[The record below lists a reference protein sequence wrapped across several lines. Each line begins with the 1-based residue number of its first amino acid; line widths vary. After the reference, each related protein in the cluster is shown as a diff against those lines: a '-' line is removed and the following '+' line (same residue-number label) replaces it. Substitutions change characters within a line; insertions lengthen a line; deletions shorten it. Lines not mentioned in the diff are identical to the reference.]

1 MLGNNLAL
9 GMALQGTPK
18 DYSTMVVAAKKLGQ
32 AAEAKKAAEEEKRR
46 QKIMSDVYKTAKGMP
61 VMPYEQKRVD
71 DMTADFIDELMNAE
85 QTDYGQLASK
95 MMKFEQNMA
104 QMNAEYKEFQKFATN
119 PLGFGL
125 DPKDVVLLQTET
137 DPNRLRENLRTFKFT
152 EDGRLAADPLKDYK
166 PINNVATDFI
176 SKNRQ
181 SLLSSLREK
190 TQKIGGKEFAYF
202 EIPEE
207 TADLFAKSQ
216 MSNPITLRDARRDFI
231 LNSKEL
237 PQEGTPEEANAIYG
251 YLKDEFLKSAE
262 MFLSRENVAARRPA
276 TFNFNLGGEKANP
289 IQPNAGNLTKVRIQT
304 KTEENNVYDNVTSFT
319 YRILNATPNKRNIN
333 PNDVEIIDTET
344 GRAGGK
350 PKGELGN
357 GAIDLLAVFTRP
369 YTATF
374 TLGGKKETVRFNKG
388 DMAPDFLMTSDMSN
402 YIQMK
407 PYQIGIDINDK
418 TYYIPF
424 GSADE
429 LAMVLNEKK
438 SNEGFTSTMMD
449 VVNKSKADLQS
460 QIGQGMDKFY
470 SNFENFLG
478 KSVKPQQGQNTIQQN
493 INEVGKTGKLPSQQ
507 KATQKPSTSG
517 TKKLSSET
525 KNLFK

>member
-95 MMKFEQNMA
+95 MMKFEQNMS

-125 DPKDVVLLQTET
+125 DPKEVVLLQTES
-137 DPNRLRENLRTFKFT
+137 DPNKLRNLRTFKLT

-276 TFNFNLGGEKANP
+276 TFNFNLGNQAEEFMPQEEVSFTDVNFETMQGEKSNEAFPITAATVSLANLKP
-289 IQPNAGNLTKVRIQT
+289 ENAIQ
-304 KTEENNVYDNVTSFT
+304 
-319 YRILNATPNKRNIN
+319 NIN
-333 PNDVEIIDTET
+333 AIGVIDAST
-344 GRAGGK
+344 GQLKKGVSKGEK
-350 PKGELGN
+350 IEKGELV
-357 GAIDLLAVFTRP
+357 LLPIANKDITVDVN
-369 YTATF
+369 YD
-374 TLGGKKETVRFNKG
+374 GGLRKKFNLKKG
-388 DMAPDFLMTSDMSN
+388 DIIPREAMADNRVNEFDYL
-402 YIQMK
+402 
-407 PYQIGIDINDK
+407 PYQYSLTGSGK
-418 TYYIPF
+418 AYYIPF
-424 GSADE
+424 VNADQIRVALGS
-429 LAMVLNEKK
+429 
-438 SNEGFTSTMMD
+438 
-449 VVNKSKADLQS
+449 SKANKGFMSQMNNNIQRLVQDKKLKNTALKRFDVAFRRLKDFGFDVGVSKTTPNTTSNIVSGQTQS
-460 QIGQGMDKFY
+460 
-470 SNFENFLG
+470 
-478 KSVKPQQGQNTIQQN
+478 T
-493 INEVGKTGKLPSQQ
+493 SQQ
-507 KATQKPSTSG
+507 KATQPAKDWS
-517 TKKLSSET
+517 
-525 KNLFK
+525 KNKRK